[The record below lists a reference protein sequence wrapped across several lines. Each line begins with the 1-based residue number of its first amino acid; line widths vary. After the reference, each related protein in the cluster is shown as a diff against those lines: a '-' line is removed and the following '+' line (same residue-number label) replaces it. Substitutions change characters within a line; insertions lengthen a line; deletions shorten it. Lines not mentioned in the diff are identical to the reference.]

1 MLRQYRKTGVSE
13 RIVAKVEGKVKLF
26 HFKARKDNTSQIIFT
41 ASPKVNG
48 FRNMNYN
55 KNHIKN
61 VKK

>member
-1 MLRQYRKTGVSE
+1 MSE

-26 HFKARKDNTSQIIFT
+26 HFKVRKDYGSRISQYLQK
-41 ASPKVNG
+41 SPKG
-48 FRNMNYN
+48 FRNMNCN

>member
-1 MLRQYRKTGVSE
+1 MSE
-13 RIVAKVEGKVKLF
+13 RIVAKVEWKVKLF
-26 HFKARKDNTSQIIFT
+26 HFKARKDHTSQIIFT

-55 KNHIKN
+55 KNYIKN